1 MRFRAVA
8 IFVLTAAVV
17 AGCAVSSAR
26 GYTPRA
32 TVGTGAPAPS
42 LPPTV
47 SASATML
54 PGNVVPF
61 VDEPAAESEFVG
73 TLPTQ
78 PNPPRPSGPRC
89 EGSQLRGALSK
100 WISKS
105 VNNDGEK
112 MDPVMAASLSGWV
125 VVTNTSNK
133 PCTLQGRVNAQLVD
147 GGGELHIDY
156 SNDINA
162 AAETAVTGVPAGG
175 LASLR
180 LDWSAPFCTTITGPL
195 SVHVVLPNNGGTLDA
210 TVRDPTVPG
219 CLHEET
225 HPDLAGGVFVSAFS
239 PGDASATTAL
249 PVSPLSVL
257 TTSIVSHP
265 TKGSPGKPI
274 RYVVAVTN
282 PTSNVVSLGG
292 SVGFSQFI
300 ASRGGDGVTPFQY
313 GEVFR
318 LNRRVV
324 AAIPA
329 HQTVRYEMLLVVPP
343 TMKVGLTM
351 NINWLLAAPWLTSKA
366 DPTNGF
372 VITIA

>member
-239 PGDASATTAL
+239 PGDASARLRMAAYESTATFWSTGRAVRTKFKACPNRTPTCARRGTVSTVTSGPRPLTSTRPAGQGIVGCCCRRRRSPPVNVSSTSGAATAL
-249 PVSPLSVL
+249 RRARLRGWPSPARSW
-257 TTSIVSHP
+257 
-265 TKGSPGKPI
+265 
-274 RYVVAVTN
+274 
-282 PTSNVVSLGG
+282 
-292 SVGFSQFI
+292 
-300 ASRGGDGVTPFQY
+300 ASTCQRQC
-313 GEVFR
+313 
-318 LNRRVV
+318 
-324 AAIPA
+324 
-329 HQTVRYEMLLVVPP
+329 
-343 TMKVGLTM
+343 
-351 NINWLLAAPWLTSKA
+351 
-366 DPTNGF
+366 
-372 VITIA
+372 